1 MRRAL
6 PFDARRLS
14 AAMCL
19 AGLLGPFGPALT
31 PAIAVPPDSWH
42 DALYSQRADEALT
55 LGQALDRFAATM
67 GVQVKLAD
75 ASLAARKV
83 RLGGKGA
90 APAAYLDRI
99 AEAQGLDWFVYQ
111 GVLHVSARASST
123 SARIPLGSQTPADA
137 KDALIG
143 LGLFEPRFGWGEF
156 DSDPPSVLV
165 SGPTA
170 YVAMVRRVLAVPA
183 EAAQPRERPRLMV
196 FRLRH
201 ASASD
206 REMRTRDRSTVV
218 PGLVTTLNQI
228 LTHSRTVNLR
238 SVASADRSS
247 AEGRASPD
255 TDPWAGVAA
264 EMAGNATAAQDGS
277 GANAGLSGL
286 LGLTSLSAARLPDP
300 GRGAAARSSTQTAE
314 PAAVGAWSTA
324 LADPSSTRPSRS
336 RGTDAMADFTPSLAA
351 YAPLNAILVWDLPS
365 RREEYRALVEE
376 LDQPSRLVEINVT
389 ILDVSANALRDW
401 SVDVQGGSDVVRWGM
416 STAGRIG
423 ASSDSGS
430 TGVQGS
436 TMALWAS
443 DRLEVRLRALES
455 RGQAQVLSRPSILT
469 MNNVGALL
477 DMNQSEYVKLVGERA
492 TDLRTITAGTLLKV
506 TPSIVGDDP
515 SHGASAPDRV
525 ASVDP
530 GIRVTLDIEDGQLTP
545 SATAAGTPRVGN
557 SAVSTEALVRPGES
571 LVIGGYRRQDRRVTN
586 SRVPGLA
593 SIPLIGALFRS
604 DATSNDERERLF
616 IVTARALP

>member
-1 MRRAL
+1 MGAAL
-6 PFDARRLS
+6 
-14 AAMCL
+14 CVV
-19 AGLLGPFGPALT
+19 GLLGPIGPAVT
-31 PAIAVPPDSWH
+31 PAAAVPPDSWR
-42 DALYSQRADEALT
+42 DALYSHRADEPST
-55 LGQALDRFAATM
+55 LGQTLDRFAAAM
-67 GVQVKLAD
+67 GLQVKLAD
-75 ASLAARKV
+75 RSLASRTV
-83 RLGGKGA
+83 RVGGKGT

-123 SARIPLGSQTPADA
+123 SARILLGSQTPADV

-156 DSDPPSVLV
+156 DTDPPSVLV
-165 SGPTA
+165 SGPSA
-170 YVAMVRRVLAVPA
+170 YVEIVRRVLALPV
-183 EAAQPRERPRLMV
+183 ETAAPRERPRLMV

-206 REMRTRDRSTVV
+206 REMRTRDRSTIV

-228 LTHSRTVNLR
+228 LTHSRTVNLK
-238 SVASADRSS
+238 SGPSADRSPS
-247 AEGRASPD
+247 DSPASTS

-264 EMAGNATAAQDGS
+264 EMARNAAAAQDGVEAS
-277 GANAGLSGL
+277 PGLSGL
-286 LGLTSLSAARLPDP
+286 LGLPSLSAARLPEAVRNSP
-300 GRGAAARSSTQTAE
+300 RPATPVAE
-314 PAAVGAWSTA
+314 SATGGAWSTA
-324 LADPSSTRPSRS
+324 LAEPASGRPSRS
-336 RGTDAMADFTPSLAA
+336 RGTDTTVDFTPSLAA

-376 LDQPSRLVEINVT
+376 LDQPSRLIEINVT

-401 SVDVQGGSDVVRWGM
+401 SVDVQGGSDIGRWGF
-416 STAGRIG
+416 SAAGRVG
-423 ASSDSGS
+423 ANSDGSS
-430 TGVQGS
+430 TGVPGS

-515 SHGASAPDRV
+515 PRGPPRPDSAEPDNR
-525 ASVDP
+525 
-530 GIRVTLDIEDGQLTP
+530 GIRVTLDIEDGQLSP
-545 SATAAGTPRVGN
+545 STTAAGTPRVGN

-571 LVIGGYRRQDRRVTN
+571 LVVGGYRRQDRRVSN

-593 SIPLIGALFRS
+593 GIPLIGALFRS